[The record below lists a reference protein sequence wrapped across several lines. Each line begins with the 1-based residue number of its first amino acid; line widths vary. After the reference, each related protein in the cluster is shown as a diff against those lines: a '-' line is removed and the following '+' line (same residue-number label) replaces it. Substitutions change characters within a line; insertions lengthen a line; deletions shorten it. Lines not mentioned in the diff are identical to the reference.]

1 MHSIIIVRNL
11 KKISNFYLSISIV
24 KNDNI
29 NFYNNLPFELLDRI
43 CFYKDNKLIK
53 SITSND
59 YKNVIINTELNQ
71 YWRYNYMLD
80 INDLS
85 KYISLK
91 TIYYEFLME
100 DFNLTNLED
109 FRLEIIFNNINNI
122 KIVHH
127 NFVYNQTI

>member
-1 MHSIIIVRNL
+1 M
-11 KKISNFYLSISIV
+11 SISIV

-43 CFYKDNKLIK
+43 CFYKENKLIK

-59 YKNVIINTELNQ
+59 YKDVIINNELNQ